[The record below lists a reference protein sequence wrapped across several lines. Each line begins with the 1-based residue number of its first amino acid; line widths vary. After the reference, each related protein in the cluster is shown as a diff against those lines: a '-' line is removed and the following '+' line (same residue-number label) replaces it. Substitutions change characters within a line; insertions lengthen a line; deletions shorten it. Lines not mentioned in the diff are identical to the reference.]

1 MIETIGDML
10 DEMDWDA
17 GRTVAEPDFRALH
30 VGASEVAA
38 LFDLSP
44 WLTRYQLWHRKA
56 GNIAIDDLSG
66 NSRVEAGI
74 RLERAVLDWACDAYG
89 YSLTRYPGFRLSN
102 GRGLGGHPD
111 GEISAPDREGPGIV
125 EVKTADWL
133 VAKKWGDEPPANYL
147 MQLTTYMGLAGCQW
161 GDIVVLVGG
170 NELRRFRYDF
180 RPALYAKIEA
190 EVAAFW
196 SSVHAGKPPRAN
208 FTRDGAALAA
218 VIGDAD
224 EAEVIDLNGD
234 NRAAELAA
242 QWLWAKQRAKEA
254 DTEID
259 AIKAEL
265 LEKMGTAAVAFLDGF
280 TIRAGMTKGSAD
292 RVAEPGEIIKGRKG
306 YRRFDIKEK
315 GE

>member
-1 MIETIGDML
+1 MPETVGQML
-10 DEMDWDA
+10 DAMDREA
-17 GRTVAEPDFRALH
+17 GREVAEPDFRALH

-56 GNIAIDDLSG
+56 GNIAADDLSG

-74 RLERAVLDWACDAYG
+74 RLERAVLDWACDSFG

-111 GEISAPDREGPGIV
+111 GEIIAHDREGPGIV

-133 VAKKWGDEPPANYL
+133 VARKWGDEPPANYL

-161 GDIVVLVGG
+161 GDIIVLVGG
-170 NELRRFRYDF
+170 NDLRRFRYDF
-180 RPALYAKIEA
+180 RPALYSRIEA
-190 EVAAFW
+190 EVEAFW
-196 SSVHAGKPPRAN
+196 RSIEARQPPKVN
-208 FTRDGAALAA
+208 FARDGAALAS
-218 VIGDAD
+218 VIGDAI
-224 EAEVIDLNGD
+224 EAEVIDLKGD

-242 QWLWAKQRAKEA
+242 NWLWAKQRAKEA
-254 DTEID
+254 DAEIE

-280 TIRAGMTKGSAD
+280 TIRAGMTKGTAD
-292 RVAEPGEIIKGRKG
+292 RPAEPGEIIKGRRG
-306 YRRFDIKEK
+306 FRRFDIREK